1 MRLLNVWEEVAEK
14 GGKFWGEVVEKGGE
28 AVGKAVGKA
37 FEKGGETFEKLLLGD
52 CDKDSD
58 VQERMLKQQRDSIQ
72 ELKKYL
78 NTMQSILN
86 GETGVYARFAA
97 LLQYVQNDCPKQ
109 AEEEMLGIRL
119 KLEGLERPNNLKS
132 KIEICKERNDSEEET
147 LEQLSMRSLAEQT
160 EKLNRILGVFDFDK
174 WNRKWD
180 KAKTHKEKME
190 VCQEKLNELKRACED
205 TTFEDL
211 AKVYPVFSTF
221 GGE

>member
-1 MRLLNVWEEVAEK
+1 MRLLND
-14 GGKFWGEVVEKGGE
+14 WGELYGKAVEKGREVGE
-28 AVGKAVGKA
+28 KYGKAIKA
-37 FEKGGETFEKLLLGD
+37 IIWPRGD

-119 KLEGLERPNNLKS
+119 KLEGLERPNNLES

-160 EKLNRILGVFDFDK
+160 EKLDRILGVFDSDK
-174 WNRKWD
+174 WNRKWY
-180 KAKTHKEKME
+180 KAETHKKKME
-190 VCQEKLNELKRACED
+190 VCQEKLNELKWACED